1 MKKLN
6 IEVLRRGQSIKS
18 KEIFSIDLDY
28 VENLDDII
36 CHVEHE
42 LYSKYKEA
50 FYFNV
55 DFDIIN
61 EIELCEEIFNRDI
74 QKGYNDARNS

>member
-6 IEVLRRGQSIKS
+6 IKVLIKSTKS
-18 KEIFSIDLDY
+18 KEKFSIDLDY

-42 LYSKYKEA
+42 LHYKYKRP
-50 FYFNV
+50 FYFKV

-61 EIELCEEIFNRDI
+61 EIKLCEEIFNRDI
-74 QKGYNDARNS
+74 QKGYNEARKS

>member
-1 MKKLN
+1 MKKLD
-6 IEVLRRGQSIKS
+6 IEVLIKSTKS
-18 KEIFSIDLDY
+18 KELFSIDLDY

-42 LYSKYKEA
+42 LYFKYRKV
-50 FYFNV
+50 FYFKV

-61 EIELCEEIFNRDI
+61 EIELCEEIFNRDN
-74 QKGYNDARNS
+74 QKGYNDARKS

>member
-6 IEVLRRGQSIKS
+6 IKVLIKSTKS
-18 KEIFSIDLDY
+18 KEKFSIDLDY

-42 LYSKYKEA
+42 LYYKYNRP
-50 FYFNV
+50 FYFKV

-61 EIELCEEIFNRDI
+61 EIKLCEEIFNRDI
-74 QKGYNDARNS
+74 QKGYNEARKS

>member
-6 IEVLRRGQSIKS
+6 VEVLRRGESIKS

-28 VENLDDII
+28 VASLDDII
-36 CHVEHE
+36 CYVEHE
-42 LYSKYKEA
+42 LYSKYKET
-50 FYFNV
+50 FYFKV

-61 EIELCEEIFNRDI
+61 EIELYEEIFNRDI
-74 QKGYNDARNS
+74 QKGYDDARKS